1 MTYLVIYNFD
11 NLSSKLMKSSH
22 KSKEDEIWEG
32 LYPRVS
38 FLIKTNKWTWQ
49 SVGAVFGLGGGILSI
64 IVAILLPIIASW
76 LTPNDLVSFLKGISF
91 VFLILFLPLLIL
103 GAHCLDLLEKK
114 SSALSSL

>member
-1 MTYLVIYNFD
+1 
-11 NLSSKLMKSSH
+11 MKSSH

-32 LYPRVS
+32 LYPRVL
-38 FLIKTNKWTWQ
+38 FLIKTNKWAWQ

-64 IVAILLPIIASW
+64 IAAIVLPIIAS
-76 LTPNDLVSFLKGISF
+76 LLMPSDSIPFLKRISS
-91 VFLILFLPLLIL
+91 VFLILCLPLLIL